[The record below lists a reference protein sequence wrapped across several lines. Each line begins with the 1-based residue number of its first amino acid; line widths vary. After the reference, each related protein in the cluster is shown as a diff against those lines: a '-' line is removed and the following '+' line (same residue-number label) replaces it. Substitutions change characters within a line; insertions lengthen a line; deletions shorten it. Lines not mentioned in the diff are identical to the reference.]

1 MGFLVARTPLSRNR
15 AGSIQLVVR
24 GALPLLISHIGAI
37 GALPS
42 MLRRPRAWKRH
53 DGQWRLA
60 EFRDGYFLDQGVEC
74 LADALARFVH
84 AAEPVLGTLQ
94 ELARCS
100 EIASHNTTRCLA
112 RRTDI
117 VGALN

>member
-1 MGFLVARTPLSRNR
+1 MGFR
-15 AGSIQLVVR
+15 AGSIQLVAR

-37 GALPS
+37 GASTGVPGW
-42 MLRRPRAWKRH
+42 PRAWKRH

-100 EIASHNTTRCLA
+100 EVASHNTTRCLA